1 MDFLVLGPLEVRDG
15 DRRVPLGG
23 GQARKLLGILLV
35 HANEVVASEQLI
47 DALWEGNPPETAAKA
62 LQGLVAQLRKLLTA
76 GLLVTEPPGYVLRV
90 GPDRIDAKRFTQ
102 LIEDADGS
110 PPREAAAKLREALA
124 LRRGRPFA
132 DFAYD
137 EFARQAIV
145 RLEELELAALEARI
159 EADLELGRHP
169 ALAGELDTL
178 VAAHP
183 LRERLRGQQ
192 MLALYRSGRQ
202 ADALA
207 AYRNARE
214 TLVEELGLEPSEEL
228 QQLQKRILAHDPR
241 LLVPRPEAPGDGAS
255 LGERTTP
262 KLLLRPRVFGPLGA
276 LLLIAAVVA
285 IVEATTRGSSSPV
298 LVRTN
303 SVAVIDPSDGRVVSD
318 IAVGTRPVA
327 VAVGDSAVW
336 AANADDGTVSRIDPK
351 TREAVSTIGIGGDV
365 SDVAIGFGSVWIA
378 GGNDGTLTRIDPKL
392 NAVEATLRLGRPRE
406 LSPQPVFA
414 VAVGEG
420 SVWATRGNSV
430 LKIDPATNQTVA
442 RIPVSSPLAIAVG
455 GGSLW
460 VTTSAERILRI
471 DAASNIL
478 TARAA
483 LPSQGTAAVWQDG
496 LWMIIS
502 VGQGNV
508 WHFDPNSLTP
518 TSTFTTATGAIDLA
532 AGEGAVWS
540 ANSMGSVWRIEP
552 SSGRVTKIALGH
564 HPTGIASG
572 DGAVWV
578 AIA

>member
-15 DRRVPLGG
+15 DRRVPLGS

-47 DALWEGNPPETAAKA
+47 DTLWEGNPPETAAKA
-62 LQGLVAQLRKLLTA
+62 LQGLVAQLRKLLTP
-76 GLLVTEPPGYVLRV
+76 GLLLTEPPGYVLRV
-90 GPDRIDAKRFTQ
+90 DPDRIDAERFTR
-102 LIEDADGS
+102 LIEKADAS
-110 PPREAAAKLREALA
+110 PPREAAEKLREALA

-137 EFARQAIV
+137 EFARPETM

-159 EADLELGRHP
+159 EADLQLGRHA
-169 ALAGELDTL
+169 ALAGELDSL
-178 VAAHP
+178 VSAHP

-262 KLLLRPRVFGPLGA
+262 KLLLRPRVLGPLGA

-298 LVRTN
+298 VVRAN

-318 IAVGTRPVA
+318 VAVGTRPVA
-327 VAVGDSAVW
+327 VAVGDGAVW
-336 AANADDGTVSRIDPK
+336 TANADDGTVSRIDPK
-351 TREAVSTIGIGGDV
+351 TRKAVSTIGIGGDV

-442 RIPVSSPLAIAVG
+442 RIPVSTPLAIAVG

-460 VTTSAERILRI
+460 VTTFTERILRI
-471 DAASNIL
+471 DAASNTL

-483 LPSQGTAAVWQDG
+483 LPSQGTAAVWRDG
-496 LWMIIS
+496 LWMIIA

-508 WHFDPNSLTP
+508 WRFDPNSLTP
-518 TSTFTTATGAIDLA
+518 TSTFTTAIGAIDLA
-532 AGEGAVWS
+532 VDEGAVWS

-564 HPTGIASG
+564 HPTGIAAG

-578 AIA
+578 TIS